1 MNTRVSK
8 QNLGCLEDMNNT
20 DKICEPWV
28 VSVLKLFLALHTLVV
43 IGTECT
49 LTACLTFKCFLLF
62 SVKDLKFLLERYGW
76 CCLLSAASYLER
88 GNWVS
93 DIHMIPCVYVGAVA

>member
-1 MNTRVSK
+1 MSRFCAETFPGAPHIGRYWDK
-8 QNLGCLEDMNNT
+8 MHFDCLLN
-20 DKICEPWV
+20 
-28 VSVLKLFLALHTLVV
+28 F
-43 IGTECT
+43 
-49 LTACLTFKCFLLF
+49 FKCFLLF

-93 DIHMIPCVYVGAVA
+93 GIHMIPCVYVGAVA